1 MRTGAIRKE
10 GNDATITE
18 DRQLPQEWNVVRT
31 RRIPMKRWIVSLA
44 TFAAIILPATLLAA
58 PAAQGTG
65 YAVAADTA
73 AMCMAAPIDLL
84 AKEPLTGDA
93 FLCADADGVSAQIRV
108 AHLTPGNVYTAWFSY
123 VDQRASC
130 TTVPCDDPDF
140 LGDNPPGV
148 NARMDG
154 VIADETG
161 KAKFVGDFPGFRLSN
176 GSEVQLVIFTHG
188 KAADNGLAR
197 ARQLLTPQDPGLGSP
212 MGGAKADGVKGSG
225 VAIFNFDIG

>member
-1 MRTGAIRKE
+1 
-10 GNDATITE
+10 
-18 DRQLPQEWNVVRT
+18 
-31 RRIPMKRWIVSLA
+31 MKRWIVSSVVTIAIVMPIA
-44 TFAAIILPATLLAA
+44 TAAA
-58 PAAQGTG
+58 PAARGTG

-130 TTVPCDDPDF
+130 TMVPCDDPDF
-140 LGDNPPGV
+140 MGDNPPGV
-148 NARMDG
+148 VARMDG
-154 VIADETG
+154 MIADDTG
-161 KAKFVGDFPGFRLSN
+161 KAKFMGEFPGFSLSN
-176 GSEVQLVIFTHG
+176 GSEVQLVVFTHG

-197 ARQLLTPQDPGLGSP
+197 ARQLLTPQDPDALGSP